1 MKSRWTRLPGP
12 HGPSPVYE
20 SATGARVHLGGLI
33 RMADERIF
41 RPFNYWPDTQRPEW
55 RRARTLEPT
64 PRRALMMFAEMME
77 TP

>member
-1 MKSRWTRLPGP
+1 
-12 HGPSPVYE
+12 
-20 SATGARVHLGGLI
+20 
-33 RMADERIF
+33 MADERIF